1 VSRSMPETGPAAMR
15 PSEPKHASEPK
26 HSSGPKHS
34 DGVVAVMSH
43 HATFAMQM
51 RRAGFDV
58 REGRDVEELAGLA
71 RSVDVVVVDLVAVE
85 GKRGLVARLSTSI
98 DPGVPVV
105 LISADEVDLAL
116 LGPARSVRVVVPPVR
131 ADDVVSCVRAVLAEL
146 AARRESPAPHPEVD
160 GGDSTVTPIR
170 GREGRRAER
179 QAARVAR
186 TVASQGPSEP
196 EMDAPVVDLTRLAPP
211 AWPTWQDLAG
221 KLSQAVNGIPALSA
235 AAQALAQDVAGTS
248 GADVVVL
255 VRDDSGTWQVEGG
268 VGLRPFEWGQ
278 TLDDTDWLVVT
289 GRDRYPSLLVAD
301 TDAVRGDLVGAPLAS
316 RHQIVRTH
324 GSLAPFMVCAG
335 WGDNADGRTRVA
347 MVVAAVRRHEAALTQ
362 SMELRRFVRTLVRQV
377 DGIEAVLS

>member
-1 VSRSMPETGPAAMR
+1 
-15 PSEPKHASEPK
+15 
-26 HSSGPKHS
+26 
-34 DGVVAVMSH
+34 
-43 HATFAMQM
+43 
-51 RRAGFDV
+51 
-58 REGRDVEELAGLA
+58 
-71 RSVDVVVVDLVAVE
+71 
-85 GKRGLVARLSTSI
+85 
-98 DPGVPVV
+98 
-105 LISADEVDLAL
+105 
-116 LGPARSVRVVVPPVR
+116 
-131 ADDVVSCVRAVLAEL
+131 
-146 AARRESPAPHPEVD
+146 
-160 GGDSTVTPIR
+160 
-170 GREGRRAER
+170 
-179 QAARVAR
+179 
-186 TVASQGPSEP
+186 
-196 EMDAPVVDLTRLAPP
+196 MDAPVVDLTRLAPP

-235 AAQALAQDVAGTS
+235 AAQALAQDIADTS

-347 MVVAAVRRHEAALTQ
+347 MVVAAVRRHEAAVTQ